1 MSAAAV
7 PRPTPSGRASAPSS
21 GPTGWS
27 RFLRNRLATGG
38 AALLVLLALACG
50 LAPLLTGYSPTAM
63 ILARPYERPTQA
75 HPMGTDV
82 LGRDIWSRVLFGG
95 RFDLALSTGAVLIAT
110 GGGVLVGLT
119 AGYRG
124 GALDSIV
131 MRVVDVLLAIPDLLL
146 ALAVVAFVGPS
157 VPSVVLIIAF
167 SRMPRYARLIRG
179 TVLMLKGREFV
190 TAANALGAS
199 NARILVR
206 HLIPNLAGIIAVYS
220 TLDLGGALGALAGLS
235 FVGVGIQPPAPEW
248 GVMLAD
254 ARQNLV
260 LAPWS
265 AIFPGLAISLTIL
278 AFNFAGDGLRDALDP
293 RLSRRARRSA

>member
-1 MSAAAV
+1 MNVAAAPRPPASRDTADLPRSAAA
-7 PRPTPSGRASAPSS
+7 
-21 GPTGWS
+21 WS
-27 RFLRNRLATGG
+27 RFLRNRLAVCGI
-38 AALLVLLALACG
+38 AFLLLLVLSCG
-50 LAPLLTGYSPTAM
+50 LAPLLTAYSPTAM
-63 ILARPYERPTQA
+63 ILAHPYAPPTRA
-75 HPMGTDV
+75 HLMGTDA
-82 LGRDIWSRVLFGG
+82 LGRDVWSRILFGG
-95 RFDLALSTGAVLIAT
+95 RFDLGLSIGAVSIAT

-119 AGYRG
+119 AGYWG
-124 GALDSIV
+124 GVLDGTV

-167 SRMPRYARLIRG
+167 SRMPRYARLVRA
-179 TVLMLKGREFV
+179 TVLSLKGREFV
-190 TAANALGAS
+190 TAATALGAS
-199 NARILVR
+199 HVRILAR
-206 HLIPNLAGIIAVYS
+206 HLIPNLAGVIAVYS

-248 GVMLAD
+248 GLMLAD

-278 AFNFAGDGLRDALDP
+278 AFNFAGDGLRDIFDP
-293 RLSRRARRSA
+293 RLSHRGR